1 MDFAHIGKRSG
12 PGDDPSAA
20 AQLKFLLQSAQAWRQ
35 LDQAVK
41 QHLPANLHPHI
52 RTACIDPDG
61 SLVLLAANSTAA
73 ARLKML
79 APALLPQLQ
88 AYGGLIRAVRVK
100 TVPKTAAPPK
110 QNTLKLSP
118 AALEALA
125 DGADRLQ
132 HHPGL
137 AATLRRLVG
146 KYQK

>member
-12 PGDDPSAA
+12 QGDDPAAA
-20 AQLKFLLQSAQAWRQ
+20 AQLKFLLHSAQAWRQ

-61 SLVLLAANSTAA
+61 NLVLLAANSTAA

-100 TVPKTAAPPK
+100 TVPKPSAPPK

-137 AATLRRLVG
+137 AAALRRLVG